1 MSKIKTDFTA
11 CIAAGGDS
19 LRLRLKS
26 AAVNYS
32 PECKGFFEQFDKLSG
47 KEYEAY
53 VCGFLLLD
61 GLFQKN
67 RVNRSEL
74 VIVRT
79 EHGRPFAANRS
90 DLDFCISWND
100 GCVLSCLALGDGEEP
115 VSVGSDLR
123 RDKGAQERISEIC
136 MTFMDDEEMAA
147 YYYSENKQRDFY
159 TAWTH
164 HEAHSR
170 RTELVDEAH
179 MVRGITPDKSASSE
193 HGNNAERANT
203 SVGNTSAGSAL
214 APEKSASSEHGNN
227 AERADTSVGNTSAG
241 TALAP
246 EKSAEATAEKQRDVY
261 SDGTIYVCGETYYY
275 CINTFEDIPETA
287 PEEAAKQE
295 VKA

>member
-1 MSKIKTDFTA
+1 
-11 CIAAGGDS
+11 
-19 LRLRLKS
+19 
-26 AAVNYS
+26 
-32 PECKGFFEQFDKLSG
+32 
-47 KEYEAY
+47 
-53 VCGFLLLD
+53 
-61 GLFQKN
+61 
-67 RVNRSEL
+67 
-74 VIVRT
+74 
-79 EHGRPFAANRS
+79 
-90 DLDFCISWND
+90 
-100 GCVLSCLALGDGEEP
+100 
-115 VSVGSDLR
+115 
-123 RDKGAQERISEIC
+123 
-136 MTFMDDEEMAA
+136 
-147 YYYSENKQRDFY
+147 
-159 TAWTH
+159 
-164 HEAHSR
+164 
-170 RTELVDEAH
+170 